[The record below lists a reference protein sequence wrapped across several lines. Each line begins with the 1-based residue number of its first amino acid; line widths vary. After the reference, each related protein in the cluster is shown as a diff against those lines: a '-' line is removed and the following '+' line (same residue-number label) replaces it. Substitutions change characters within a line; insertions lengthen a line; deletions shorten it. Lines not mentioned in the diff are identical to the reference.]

1 MEIILL
7 GIYAFFAWL
16 VFFKFKWLPWNITTQ
31 VITITLPII
40 GLTLLILVLN
50 IVAPSSADIR
60 VVNYVVPIN
69 PPVRGLVTEVPIEP
83 NSPIKKGDIL
93 FQIDPTP
100 YAIAVRNFEAQLD
113 QLQAQLVTAEAN
125 SRNYAEQLKSA
136 TGQKQAIQ
144 SQLTLARL
152 RLQQF
157 QELAESGAGNKFDF
171 EQARAEVSNL
181 EGQLASVV
189 SSEAQAREKL
199 AARTPDGDQD
209 EVASVK
215 AQIASAEAQLADAN
229 WQLSQTTYR
238 APANGTVIALTLRPG
253 TMAVPLPMVPAM
265 NFVEDE
271 QWILAIFNQN
281 EVRKIKPGQEAEVAF
296 KMYPGRIVKCKV
308 DSIMWATA
316 QGQLPIGNMNPAGGV
331 APIPPYAL
339 AVRLLPDAKD
349 RDIFLASGAK
359 GQGAV
364 YTDSGEV
371 IQILRRIILRVSA
384 KLDWLILKLH

>member
-16 VFFKFKWLPWNITTQ
+16 IFFKFKWLPWNITTQ
-31 VITITLPII
+31 VITVTLPII
-40 GLTLLILVLN
+40 GLTILILTLN
-50 IVAPSSADIR
+50 IVAPSSHDIR
-60 VVNYVVPIN
+60 VVNYVIPIN

-83 NSPIKKGDIL
+83 NRPIKKGDVL

-100 YAIAVRNFEAQLD
+100 YQIAVQGFEAQIL
-113 QLQAQLVTAEAN
+113 QLQAQLVTARAN

-144 SQLTLARL
+144 SQLALARM

-157 QELAESGAGNKFDF
+157 QELAESGAGNKFDY
-171 EQARAEVSNL
+171 EQAKAEVSNL
-181 EGQLASVV
+181 KGQLAS
-189 SSEAQAREKL
+189 SLASEAQAREKL
-199 AARTPDGDQD
+199 AALTPDGEQD
-209 EVASVK
+209 DVASVK

-229 WQLSQTTYR
+229 WQLGQTTYR
-238 APANGTVIALTLRPG
+238 APANGTVVALTLRPG

-265 NFVEDE
+265 NFIEDE
-271 QWILAIFNQN
+271 QWLLAIYAQN

-296 KMYPGRIVKCKV
+296 KMYPGRIVKCTV

-316 QGQLPIGNMNPAGGV
+316 QGQLPIGNMNTAGGV
-331 APIPPYAL
+331 APIPPSSL
-339 AVRLLPDAKD
+339 AVRLHLDARDKD
-349 RDIFLASGAK
+349 LFLASGAI

-364 YTDSGEV
+364 YTESGEM

>member
-16 VFFKFKWLPWNITTQ
+16 IFFKFKWLPWNITTQ
-31 VITITLPII
+31 VITVTLPII
-40 GLTLLILVLN
+40 GLTILILTLN
-50 IVAPSSADIR
+50 IVAPSSHDIR
-60 VVNYVVPIN
+60 VVNYVIPIN

-83 NSPIKKGDIL
+83 NRPIKKGDVL

-100 YAIAVRNFEAQLD
+100 YQIAVQGFEAQIL
-113 QLQAQLVTAEAN
+113 QLQAQLVTARAN

-144 SQLTLARL
+144 SQLALARM

-157 QELAESGAGNKFDF
+157 QELAESGAGNKFDY
-171 EQARAEVSNL
+171 EQAKAEVSNL
-181 EGQLASVV
+181 KGQLAS
-189 SSEAQAREKL
+189 SLASEAQAREKL
-199 AARTPDGDQD
+199 AALTPDGEQD
-209 EVASVK
+209 DVASVK

-229 WQLSQTTYR
+229 WQLGQTTHR
-238 APANGTVIALTLRPG
+238 APANGTVVALTLRPG

-265 NFVEDE
+265 NFIEDE
-271 QWILAIFNQN
+271 QWLLAIYAQN

-296 KMYPGRIVKCKV
+296 KMYPGRIVKCTV

-316 QGQLPIGNMNPAGGV
+316 QGQLPIGNMNTAGGV
-331 APIPPYAL
+331 APIPPSSL
-339 AVRLLPDAKD
+339 AVRLHLDARDKD
-349 RDIFLASGAK
+349 LFLASGAI

-364 YTDSGEV
+364 YTESGEM